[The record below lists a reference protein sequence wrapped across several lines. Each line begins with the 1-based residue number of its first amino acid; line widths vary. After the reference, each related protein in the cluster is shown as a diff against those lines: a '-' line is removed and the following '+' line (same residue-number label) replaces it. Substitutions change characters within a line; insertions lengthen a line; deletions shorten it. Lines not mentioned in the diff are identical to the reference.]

1 MQVRVASLRIYF
13 RAIYSVYKKKRKLY
27 IMFDKKANS
36 KISIGIQRGDKG
48 SGPPPPRPGKTQNY
62 IFSNT
67 GPDPLKSKRSTKRQQ
82 SMLGHHRPK
91 AKRHLNGV
99 SLVLFG
105 SSLPSQKK
113 KKTLSE
119 LDPLSQNFPHM
130 NKKIKLAG

>member
-1 MQVRVASLRIYF
+1 MRLRQVRVVSLRIYF

-36 KISIGIQRGDKG
+36 KIGGQGIRT
-48 SGPPPPRPGKTQNY
+48 PPPPLGLEKHKN
-62 IFSNT
+62 IFFSNT
-67 GPDPLKSKRSTKRQQ
+67 GPDLLKSKRATKRQQ
-82 SMLGHHRPK
+82 SMLGHHLPK

-113 KKTLSE
+113 KRCQSWTHSRKT
-119 LDPLSQNFPHM
+119 FHT
-130 NKKIKLAG
+130 

>member
-1 MQVRVASLRIYF
+1 MMLRQVRVVSLRIYF
-13 RAIYSVYKKKRKLY
+13 RAIYIVYKKKRKLY

-36 KISIGIQRGDKG
+36 KISIGIQRGTRDPDPSAWKNT
-48 SGPPPPRPGKTQNY
+48 KIY
-62 IFSNT
+62 FFSNT
-67 GPDPLKSKRSTKRQQ
+67 GPDPLKSKRATKRQQ

-113 KKTLSE
+113 NVVRVGPTLAK
-119 LDPLSQNFPHM
+119 LSAHE
-130 NKKIKLAG
+130 